1 MTGSNGFVGRN
12 LVWNLRELRDGKNGT
27 RPGLTITEIYGYDTG
42 TGKEQLEAACR
53 RCDFVFNLA
62 GVNRPKE
69 TSEFM
74 DGNYGFASELLDTLK
89 AQGNC
94 CPVMLA
100 SSIQAS
106 LAGRFA
112 GSAYGESKLAGEEL
126 FFRYEEETGAKV
138 LVYRFPNL
146 FGKWSRPN
154 YNSAVATFCS
164 AVANDL
170 DYTINDPAAELELV
184 YIDDLIEEMLDAL
197 EGKEHRCSYPASGGA
212 EVVENPLDCS
222 GKAQDDVCGRQKAA
236 ENPQATDRA
245 GMEAV
250 PDPAGRYCYVPISYH
265 VRLGEIVDLLQSF
278 KEMPQTLQIPEI
290 PENSF
295 AKKLYSTYLTYL
307 PPEKIA
313 YSFRSNVDSRGNFTE
328 LIRTLHCGQVSV
340 NVAKPGITRG
350 EHWHNSKWEIF
361 IVVSGHGLI
370 RQRRIGIDPET
381 VKEYPLIEF
390 EVTGEQMKAVQM
402 LPGYTH
408 SIINLSET
416 ENLVTVMWANEVFD
430 KEHPDTFHEPVL
442 PGKIDRIINPEKGNV

>member
-1 MTGSNGFVGRN
+1 MRILVTGSNGFVGRN

-42 TGKEQLEAACR
+42 TKKEDLEAACR

-69 TSEFM
+69 ASEFM
-74 DGNYGFASELLDTLK
+74 EGNYGFASELLEILK
-89 AQGNC
+89 KEGNR

-100 SSIQAS
+100 SSVQAALS
-106 LAGRFA
+106 GRFA
-112 GSAYGESKLAGEEL
+112 DSEYGKSKLAGEEL
-126 FFRYEEETGAKV
+126 FFRYGEETGAKV

-146 FGKWSRPN
+146 FGKWSKPN
-154 YNSAVATFCS
+154 YNSAVATFCN

-170 DYTINDPAAELELV
+170 DYTVNDPATELELV
-184 YIDDLIEEMLDAL
+184 YIDDLMEELLDAL
-197 EGKEHRCSYPASGGA
+197 EGKEHRCSYP
-212 EVVENPLDCS
+212 NPDS
-222 GKAQDDVCGRQKAA
+222 TEPAA
-236 ENPQATDRA
+236 DA
-245 GMEAV
+245 G
-250 PDPAGRYCYVPISYH
+250 GRYCCVPISHH
-265 VRLGEIVDLLQSF
+265 VTLGEIVELLHSF
-278 KEMPQTLQIPEI
+278 EEMPRTLRLPEM
-290 PENSF
+290 PDHSF

-307 PPEKIA
+307 PPSKIA
-313 YSFRSNVDSRGNFTE
+313 WSFRSSVDSRGNFTE
-328 LIRTLHCGQVSV
+328 LIRTMNCGQVSV

-370 RQRRIGIDPET
+370 RMRRIGIDPET
-381 VKEYPLIEF
+381 VEEYPMIEF

-416 ENLVTVMWANEVFD
+416 ENLVTVMWANETFD
-430 KEHPDTFHEPVL
+430 PGHPDTFHEPVL
-442 PGKIDRIINPEKGNV
+442 PKKIDRIINPEKGNI